1 MWTGRLW
8 KQPACW
14 LYIPLF
20 SECLKIWS
28 AFGWEIEKWKIPV
41 LTWPPILKGSQNHE
55 MNIAGWF
62 SVFKELQLTNIP
74 QPSIPQTACKDP
86 HVEYFVLSPSQPP
99 CYLWFWLL
107 SVTKSAS
114 RGTVPTGYINIL
126 PVTKDC
132 KHMKLTYQTLR
143 PLLIPLALCLGLCF
157 PFVASATNTFLDTT
171 LVCNNLV
178 QVSLDQN
185 CEALIEPDD
194 ILEGYNGNC
203 WWSWPG

>member
-132 KHMKLTYQTLR
+132 KHMKLTYQYH
-143 PLLIPLALCLGLCF
+143 LLLMLLQDYILQSWVVKLKHYWILQLWM
-157 PFVASATNTFLDTT
+157 
-171 LVCNNLV
+171 
-178 QVSLDQN
+178 QVELKHN
-185 CEALIEPDD
+185 H
-194 ILEGYNGNC
+194 
-203 WWSWPG
+203 